1 VVWGDV
7 TVEVEV
13 VERELDGVMLVR
25 YWTSDGAVRHR
36 RAHREWEELVKLG
49 CSKGHTTFACRDS
62 SCSPRCRV

>member
-13 VERELDGVMLVR
+13 VEREPDGVMLVR

-36 RAHREWEELVKLG
+36 RAHRE
-49 CSKGHTTFACRDS
+49 
-62 SCSPRCRV
+62 